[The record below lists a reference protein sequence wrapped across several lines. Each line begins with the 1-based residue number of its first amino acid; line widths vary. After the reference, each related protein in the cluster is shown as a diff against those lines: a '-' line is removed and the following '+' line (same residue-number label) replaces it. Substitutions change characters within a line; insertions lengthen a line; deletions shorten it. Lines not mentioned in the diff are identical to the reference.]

1 MLATG
6 GAVVVDDG
14 DCATVRLQKAV
25 RMLHHGTELN
35 KFMRSKPTS
44 EPNRYTFRV
53 EDLFLCWTGKASKAE
68 RRRIVRTRKGTAL
81 RPTCNKSFTLTLLNY
96 GDMALAADS
105 RGIADMWVNGLQY
118 MLWTHTRERAGMR
131 VTPIAANKYVGDV
144 PFDAEARRDLEERAQ
159 RYRRVAVCSGNS
171 GETYKKIKV
180 KTAATKKN
188 QSVDS
193 RATKTPEECS
203 TLSAMVHD
211 IPFFS
216 IMSIDVH
223 ELCVEK
229 LCKEEMRAGET
240 IIHQGEVGDKLYVL
254 ENGRADVIVENLAET
269 SIVHTAEPGSWFGEI
284 ALLFDTPRTA
294 TVRAKTDVKLWSL
307 SRDDFRVI
315 GELSQDWAGLLNDVP
330 ELALLSKAQLDDLTS
345 NMKVVELR
353 EGDILEQLHDT
364 PTSMYIVVLGGVRA
378 TAEVSMLQG
387 EKSKVRSFS
396 DSAVS
401 IKYGPGDVICLEE
414 ALKGRENLRTYT
426 VTENDT
432 SLIKI
437 DRKYIMKYKNEL
449 TQAANDFFKWK
460 VLRKVPML
468 TKLVRQDGVELFD
481 NFVTRT
487 YDRGEYVIEQYAT
500 GDEFFIISEGFV
512 TVKRRA
518 GPDDP
523 KMNAKN
529 VVILGSGQ
537 YFGELALLSGEPRSA
552 DVVVTSEQATFFV
565 LSRSGWES
573 LMGKLSVSL
582 EVENNKK
589 MLHNVPLL
597 SHLND
602 DTLTMMSKTMTS
614 VSCAV
619 GDEVVT
625 EGDTEPEKMAFY
637 IITSGEFEVRTG
649 RRGIV
654 ATLGV
659 GDYFGERALLEATP
673 RSATITCVREAKCL
687 MMTGEELS
695 RHMHHV
701 KNQLLIN
708 IEESRKQEELTDS
721 YSSKRLSVFNL
732 DSIELRQ
739 TLGEGAF
746 GKVTLGVHR
755 RTGTPIAM
763 KSIVKERLVTENRL
777 RHLQDE
783 VTILRKVQ
791 HPFVVQLYSTNMD
804 DVLAYLM
811 MEYLPGGEVF
821 TLLQKRQFFK
831 EEETRFYVS
840 QVISAFNYLH
850 MRDIIYRDLKPEN
863 MVFDAQGY
871 VKIVDFGFAKIVPRG
886 YVTMTVC
893 GTPDYVAPEVCKH
906 DSSSFFSPETFTRSC
921 LRCAPASIANE
932 QLFCVRAREYIAS
945 CPLFFLSQWAN

>member
-1 MLATG
+1 MVAVG
-6 GAVVVDDG
+6 GPVGVVDDA
-14 DCATVRLQKAV
+14 DCATVRLQKAM
-25 RMLHHGTELN
+25 RLLKHGTALN
-35 KFMRSKPTS
+35 KFMRAKPTG
-44 EPNRYTFRV
+44 EPNRYVFHV
-53 EDLFLCWTGKASKAE
+53 EDLFLCWTGKTSKVE
-68 RRRIVRTRKGTAL
+68 RRRIVRTRKGTAS
-81 RPTCNKSFTLTLLNY
+81 RPTCAKSFTLTLLNY
-96 GDMALAADS
+96 GDMGLAADS
-105 RGIADMWVNGLQY
+105 RGVADMWVNGLQY
-118 MLWTHTRERAGMR
+118 LLWTQTRERAGMH
-131 VTPIAANKYVGDV
+131 VHPISMSKYVGDAA
-144 PFDAEARRDLEERAQ
+144 FDEEARRDLEERAQ

-188 QSVDS
+188 QSIDS
-193 RATKTPEECS
+193 RATKTPEEYS

-229 LCKEEMRAGET
+229 LCKEEMRAGEA
-240 IIHQGEVGDKLYVL
+240 IINQGEVGDKLYVL

-269 SIVHTAEPGSWFGEI
+269 SVVHTAEPGSWFGEI

-307 SRDDFRVI
+307 SRKDFRMI

-353 EGDILEQLHDT
+353 ENDVLEQLHDR
-364 PTSMYIVVLGGVRA
+364 PSCMYIVVLGGVRA
-378 TAEVSMLQG
+378 TAEVSMLDSG
-387 EKSKVRSFS
+387 GDSKVRSFS

-401 IKYGPGDVICLEE
+401 VKYAPGDVICLEE
-414 ALKGRENLRTYT
+414 ALKDKENLRTYT
-426 VTENDT
+426 VTENET

-437 DRKYIMKYKNEL
+437 DRKYIMRYKNEL

-518 GPDDP
+518 SPEEP
-523 KMNAKN
+523 RSAAKS

-537 YFGELALLSGEPRSA
+537 YFGELALLSGEPRAA

-597 SHLND
+597 RNLND
-602 DTLTMMSKTMTS
+602 DTLTMMSKAMTS

-625 EGDTEPEKMAFY
+625 EGDTGYAFY
-637 IITSGEFEVRTG
+637 IVTDGEFEVRTG
-649 RRGIV
+649 RRGVV

-673 RSATITCVREAKCL
+673 RAATITCLREAKCL
-687 MMTGEELS
+687 MMTGEDLG

-708 IEESRKQEELTDS
+708 IEESRKQEELTDA
-721 YSSKRLSVFNL
+721 YSRHRPSLFNL
-732 DSIELRQ
+732 DSIELRR

-777 RHLQDE
+777 RHLEDE
-783 VTILRKVQ
+783 VTILRMVQ

-804 DVLAYLM
+804 EVLAYLM

-831 EEETRFYVS
+831 EDETRFYVS

-871 VKIVDFGFAKIVPRG
+871 VKIVDFGFAKVVPRG

-893 GTPDYVAPEVCKH
+893 GTPDYVAPEVFASASH
-906 DSSSFFSPETFTRSC
+906 TRYELGRPAFVRPRRLSALARTC
-921 LRCAPASIANE
+921 LRP
-932 QLFCVRAREYIAS
+932 RG
-945 CPLFFLSQWAN
+945 